1 MRGRPKPVEEILP
14 EVWQVVEELKRLT
27 EGLEKSLAAA
37 ITAEK
42 GDADG
47 PDD

>member
-14 EVWQVVEELKRLT
+14 EIWHVIEELERLT
-27 EGLEKSLAAA
+27 EGLQQNVNAARA
-37 ITAEK
+37 AEK
-42 GDADG
+42 GADDG